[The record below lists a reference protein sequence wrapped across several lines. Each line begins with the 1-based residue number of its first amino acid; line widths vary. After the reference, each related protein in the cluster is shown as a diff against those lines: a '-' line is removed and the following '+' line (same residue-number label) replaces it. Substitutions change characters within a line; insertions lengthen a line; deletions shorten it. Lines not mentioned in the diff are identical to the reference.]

1 MGQGTV
7 DEPFETPLA
16 TPQAQQNL
24 STSDAAPNAM
34 AAETSE
40 SAATVS
46 QEATKTQ
53 QVIGPQSGGPSS
65 PSPAPSPA
73 AEKSSSGASVAAASQ
88 DSALE
93 YDSMVLMS
101 KLEQYV
107 IKLSDKAAQ
116 ASLTLALDYLVELT
130 NHIVAFAE
138 KLSPTGQMMSIE
150 ALLVK
155 DQKNYGLL
163 TPKHVKE
170 HRLDL
175 GNDPALTQDELSKPQ
190 TFGQF
195 SNDILRVINIY
206 LSINVKA
213 FHTPRV
219 ATQWQTLYKGF
230 YKHLISAIRQIQ
242 AAHNN

>member
-7 DEPFETPLA
+7 DEPFETPPV
-16 TPQAQQNL
+16 TPQAQQNP
-24 STSDAAPNAM
+24 STSDATSGAM
-34 AAETSE
+34 AGETSG
-40 SAATVS
+40 SAATV
-46 QEATKTQ
+46 
-53 QVIGPQSGGPSS
+53 PQ
-65 PSPAPSPA
+65 A
-73 AEKSSSGASVAAASQ
+73 AAAGKPSSGASVATASQ

-107 IKLSDKAAQ
+107 IKLSDKTAQ
-116 ASLTLALDYLVELT
+116 ASLTLALEHLVELT
-130 NHIVAFAE
+130 NHIVAFTE

-150 ALLVK
+150 ALLAK
-155 DQKNYGLL
+155 DQKNYGVLA
-163 TPKHVKE
+163 PQHVKE
-170 HRLDL
+170 HRLAL
-175 GNDPALTQDELSKPQ
+175 GDDPALTQDALSTPQ
-190 TFGQF
+190 TFQQF
-195 SNDILRVINIY
+195 SDDILRVINIY

-219 ATQWQTLYKGF
+219 AAQWQTLYKGF